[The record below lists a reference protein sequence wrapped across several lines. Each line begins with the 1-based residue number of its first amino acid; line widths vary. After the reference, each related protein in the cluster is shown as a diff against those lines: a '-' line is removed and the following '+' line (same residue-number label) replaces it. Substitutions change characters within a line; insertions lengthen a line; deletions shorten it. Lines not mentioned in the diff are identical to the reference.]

1 MFLGNFG
8 DCCSDN
14 CDSFALGKNAEE
26 YDWSAYGIPVTTW
39 IAGSVVEVQWY
50 VGANHAGIHTLALG
64 HRRMAY
70 TAFWTKAPPGR
81 KNNMPKGTV
90 MVKKPILSIHIE
102 LNIIYPFPNNKY

>member
-1 MFLGNFG
+1 MKILIILVYVILKLDIKLGGFYHK
-8 DCCSDN
+8 S
-14 CDSFALGKNAEE
+14 S
-26 YDWSAYGIPVTTW
+26 T
-39 IAGSVVEVQWY
+39 
-50 VGANHAGIHTLALG
+50 

>member
-1 MFLGNFG
+1 MLEFFKLKIGNFG
-8 DCCSDN
+8 DCCSDH

-64 HRRMAY
+64 A
-70 TAFWTKAPPGR
+70 
-81 KNNMPKGTV
+81 
-90 MVKKPILSIHIE
+90 KKREICRWLLLPTL
-102 LNIIYPFPNNKY
+102 